1 MQKLKITPKRIRKI
15 ETALTIYKSQLPEWK
30 KRMKAGDEEALK
42 DFYSMNRNPIF
53 DITGIKL
60 FETGLMS
67 EEAKKLDKEGL
78 SQDHLIQRTKS
89 LSHIFPELAKNPK
102 MTTEQFIKVLRRY
115 CSTITLT
122 KEEHR
127 KMTTYSRMNPSWVNA
142 VMYDEIGIKVNGLDG
157 WIKKNRIRKI
167 SNQLY

>member
-1 MQKLKITPKRIRKI
+1 MQKFKITPKRIRKI

-30 KRMKAGDEEALK
+30 RRMRAGDEEALK

-67 EEAKKLDKEGL
+67 EESKKLEREGR

-115 CSTITLT
+115 CSTVTLT

-127 KMTTYSRMNPSWVNA
+127 KMTTYSRMNPNWVN
-142 VMYDEIGIKVNGLDG
+142 VIMYDEIGIKIKGLDG

-167 SNQLY
+167 SNQIY